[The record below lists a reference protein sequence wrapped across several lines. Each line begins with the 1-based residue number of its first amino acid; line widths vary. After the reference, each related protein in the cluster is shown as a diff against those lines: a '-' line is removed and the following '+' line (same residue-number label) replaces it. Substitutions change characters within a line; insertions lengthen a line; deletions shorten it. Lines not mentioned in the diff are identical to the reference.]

1 MKSVLVIGMGRFG
14 KNATIKLRELGHEVM
29 AVDILDERISDSL
42 EIASNAIIGDTTS
55 KAFLETL
62 GVKDYDLCIVTIGD
76 DFQSSLETTSLL
88 KEMGAKKVISRA
100 SNDVQKKFLL
110 RNGADYVVYPE
121 EQVAHWVAIRY
132 SSDSIFDYLSLEDG
146 YSIVEINVPVKWTGR
161 TIGELDIRKKHKI
174 NIIAIKHNDKMIMDI
189 TTNTQLSGM
198 DRALVL
204 GKDEDIQKCLKI

>member
-1 MKSVLVIGMGRFG
+1 MKTVLVIGMGRFG
-14 KNATIKLRELGHEVM
+14 KNAAIRLRELGHEVM
-29 AVDILDERISDSL
+29 AVDIYEDRVTDSL
-42 EIASNAIIGDTTS
+42 EIASNAIIGDATS
-55 KAFLETL
+55 RSFLETL
-62 GVKDYDLCIVTIGD
+62 GISDYDLCIVTIGD

-121 EQVAHWVAIRY
+121 EQSAQWVAIRY

-146 YSIVEINVPVKWTGR
+146 YSIVEIAVPIKWTGR
-161 TIGELDIRKKHKI
+161 TIGELDIRNKHKI
-174 NIIAIKHNDKMIMDI
+174 NIMALKHNDKMIMDI

-204 GKDEDIQKCLKI
+204 GKYEDIQKCLKI